1 MVLKINEINEQVFAK
16 LELMPSGTGSLQ
28 GDRYTGKFLAPILC
42 LAYSENRTA
51 GARQYLRKSASQYN
65 RIVSRDF

>member
-42 LAYSENRTA
+42 LAYSENRLFREPHGGRSPVLEKIGLA
-51 GARQYLRKSASQYN
+51 IQ
-65 RIVSRDF
+65 